1 MTSNLMDPPRPVR
14 ERASNSDNLPS
25 DRLRREMAA
34 VRLSFVWFGTRKTLT
49 REQKAEAADTFGAEG
64 EFLSAGKKLLDTR
77 HSAFKAVTAI
87 RGRIISSWKGM
98 TLPYPEAGIRLLP
111 RSRIESFS
119 GLLEELRQE
128 LAEAV
133 GQLDRHYNELKRA
146 AQHRLGRLFNPDDY
160 PVNLEG
166 LFEVNWDFPSAEPPE
181 YLRQL
186 SPQLYEEEC
195 RRVSARFEEA
205 AQLAE
210 TAFIDELSR
219 MIGHLTERLTG
230 SEDGKPKIFRDSA
243 IENLQTFFGR
253 FRELNVRSNEQLDA
267 LVNQCQRIVRGTEP
281 QQLRDDSSLRS
292 RIATQL
298 SAVSASL
305 DGLMVDRP
313 RRSLLRRPTEAS

>member
-1 MTSNLMDPPRPVR
+1 LTSNLMDPPRPVR
-14 ERASNSDNLPS
+14 ERSSNSESLPG

-49 REQKAEAADTFGAEG
+49 REQKAEAADAFGAEG

-98 TLPYPEAGIRLLP
+98 TIPFPESGIRLLP
-111 RSRIESFS
+111 RNRIESFS
-119 GLLEELRQE
+119 RLLDELRQE

-133 GQLDRHYNELKRA
+133 AQLDGHYSELKRA
-146 AQHRLGRLFNPDDY
+146 AQGRLGRLYNSADY
-160 PVNLEG
+160 PVSLEG
-166 LFEVNWDFPSAEPPE
+166 LFEVAWDYPSIEPPE

-205 AQLAE
+205 VQLAE
-210 TAFIDELSR
+210 TAFIDELSK
-219 MIGHLTERLTG
+219 MIGHLNERLTG

-243 IENLQTFFGR
+243 IENLQEFFTR
-253 FRELNVRSNEQLDA
+253 FRELNVRSNEQLDG
-267 LVNQCQRIVRGTEP
+267 LVSQCQKIVSGVQP
-281 QQLRDDSSLRS
+281 QALRDDASIRS
-292 RIATQL
+292 RISGQL
-298 SAVSASL
+298 STVSASL
-305 DGLMVDRP
+305 EDLMVDRP
-313 RRSLLRRPTEAS
+313 RRNLLRRPAEAS